1 MASRNSRYGEPDV
14 LRHAQCVVIGLAFV
28 TNFRDLLDSPESVR
42 KMVAIVPA
50 IVDEQLRKH
59 LNLLSK
65 VTHLTGRL
73 RFFSKS
79 NVASKASSCKTNRKL
94 NANNE
99 TMAGCTNLARCLPER
114 LGPTRLARIV
124 PAVCHTTAGA

>member
-1 MASRNSRYGEPDV
+1 MTASRNSRFGEPDV

-59 LNLLSK
+59 LNSAVESDALDRTIAFFFKIKRGIQGKLL
-65 VTHLTGRL
+65 
-73 RFFSKS
+73 
-79 NVASKASSCKTNRKL
+79 
-94 NANNE
+94 
-99 TMAGCTNLARCLPER
+99 
-114 LGPTRLARIV
+114 
-124 PAVCHTTAGA
+124 

>member
-1 MASRNSRYGEPDV
+1 MFGETTDAFADTTGVMASRNSRYDEPDV

-79 NVASKASSCKTNRKL
+79 NVASKASSCKTECKL
-94 NANNE
+94 NTDNAEFANNGGLCE
-99 TMAGCTNLARCLPER
+99 PCQMPS
-114 LGPTRLARIV
+114 
-124 PAVCHTTAGA
+124 